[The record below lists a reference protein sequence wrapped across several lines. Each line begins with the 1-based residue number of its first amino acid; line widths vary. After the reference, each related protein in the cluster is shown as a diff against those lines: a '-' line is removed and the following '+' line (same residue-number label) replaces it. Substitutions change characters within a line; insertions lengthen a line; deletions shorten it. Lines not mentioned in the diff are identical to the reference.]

1 MVAPIFAVVAAV
13 TVPGVSIVTTMV
25 IIAVAIFKCLA
36 TLFTPVIRLTSVVAA
51 VAVVEMTFAYRAAP
65 VVVIAVRGLRAG
77 SARKNK
83 KPTQRGGG
91 QRCLTEQR
99 LPETMQLHT
108 SSLGAFLVLVGV
120 VCVLHIEPEGRINVA
135 VPDCAQNRTVLN
147 ITGLRD
153 NLERNLRGM
162 AQKKRRERKK
172 GAVFATPRLKS
183 HSRLWELLGRMLAI
197 VPIVIVIIP
206 VAVRAP
212 TVTVFIPPAVIAG
225 VAILAG
231 FVELTA
237 SLVGLAA
244 VATMVFNGFMETMIG
259 PGNALLAIVVGAQ
272 TRSAS
277 EEQKSR
283 QCSSDQR
290 DFSCSKNSRLK
301 FCLHPILS
309 SILNEA

>member
-1 MVAPIFAVVAAV
+1 MVAPILAVVATV
-13 TVPGVSIVTTMV
+13 TVPSVSIVATIV
-25 IIAVAIFKCLA
+25 IIAIAIFKCLA

-77 SARKNK
+77 SARKSK

-120 VCVLHIEPEGRINVA
+120 VCVLHTEPEARANVA
-135 VPDCAQNRTVLN
+135 VPNCAQNRTVSN
-147 ITGLRD
+147 TTEQP
-153 NLERNLRGM
+153 LEEPWREARRRNAR
-162 AQKKRRERKK
+162 KKK

-183 HSRLWELLGRMLAI
+183 HSRLWDLLGRMFAI
-197 VPIVIVIIP
+197 IPIVIVIIP
-206 VAVRAP
+206 VTVRAP
-212 TVTVFIPPAVIAG
+212 TVTVFIPPATIAG